1 MGKLSVDKKF
11 LRTLSPLSGLSADRL
26 DELASKSDLEKW
38 PAGRLLFRKGD
49 DDRRL
54 LYLIEGEVE
63 LVADNTTRVLAAGS
77 AEAAAPVSNH
87 QPHRFTARAKTAVKV
102 LVIDRDLFDL
112 LNSDM
117 GTAPGSYEVTEL
129 DCGPQEDDEWMI
141 RFLQSSAFSKL
152 PAESIQ
158 TILARLQPLEVAA
171 GSVVVR
177 QGDDDPYYYIISA
190 GQCRVTRRPA
200 PGLPDIRLAE
210 LSAGDGFGEEALI
223 TRATRNATVT
233 MLEDGTVMRLGKD
246 DFQRLLVAP
255 LVRTVSAK
263 AAKALLAGDAALLD
277 VRSPDE
283 FARGKLDSAINLPL
297 STLRLKLKGLPPVRD
312 YVVCCEDGHRS
323 TAAVFLMRQ
332 QGLRAHVLEGGIG
345 ALAGAAK
352 KASPPAPAR
361 PASRPAPVAGA
372 GKPAVAKPPAER
384 AQASQAPRTAVHT
397 QKTRAA
403 RPASA
408 NGQGKGTGQAA
419 RRAVDLRLSAEIEAA
434 RRAAELEARR
444 KPTTARARSA
454 APATDRP
461 SASPQ
466 SESVLKPAAPGT
478 VRSGL
483 EIDVGEMIR
492 EPTRLRSVG
501 SKTVLE
507 AEDDIFVFQA
517 PPPGITTEPMPK
529 KKAAPVTLA
538 KQPLS
543 LLPIDSG
550 PRKGRGHSP
559 RPTPV
564 RRRARTKALAAMLVL
579 GVGAGILSLYD
590 SGATRSTLATS
601 EEAGSAHRIGGI
613 GGGAEAQES
622 WFADLKAW
630 FGFTSD
636 AAEPAKR

>member
-26 DELASKSDLEKW
+26 DELASKSELEKW

-54 LYLIEGEVE
+54 LYLLEGEVE

-77 AEAAAPVSNH
+77 AEATAPVSKL

-112 LNSDM
+112 LNNDM
-117 GTAPGSYEVTEL
+117 GTAPGGYEVTEL

-141 RFLQSSAFSKL
+141 RFLQSSAFAKL
-152 PAESIQ
+152 PAETIQ
-158 TILARLQPLEVAA
+158 AILARLQPLDVAA

-233 MLEDGTVMRLGKD
+233 MLEDGTVMRLGKE
-246 DFQRLLVAP
+246 DFQRMLVAP
-255 LVRTVSAK
+255 LVRTVSAT

-277 VRSPDE
+277 VRNPDE

-312 YVVCCEDGHRS
+312 YVVYCEDGHRS

-345 ALAGAAK
+345 ALAGKAKQAVPAA
-352 KASPPAPAR
+352 PPAR
-361 PASRPAPVAGA
+361 RPAPVAG
-372 GKPAVAKPPAER
+372 KPTVATPPAER
-384 AQASQAPRTAVHT
+384 AQAPRAAVHT
-397 QKTRAA
+397 QQTRAA

-408 NGQGKGTGQAA
+408 NGQGQGTSQTA

-444 KPTTARARSA
+444 KPTAAPTRSA
-454 APATDRP
+454 APVAARSD
-461 SASPQ
+461 AAPQ
-466 SESVLKPAAPGT
+466 SESGLKPAAPGT

-492 EPTRLRSVG
+492 EPARLRSVG

-507 AEDDIFVFQA
+507 AEEDIFVFQA

-538 KQPLS
+538 QQPLS
-543 LLPIDSG
+543 LLPIDSA
-550 PRKGRGHSP
+550 PRKGRSHSP
-559 RPTPV
+559 RPAPV

-579 GVGAGILSLYD
+579 GVGAGILSMYD
-590 SGATRSTLATS
+590 SGAGDTRSTLATA
-601 EEAGSAHRIGGI
+601 EEAGAAHRIGGI
-613 GGGAEAQES
+613 GGGADAQES

-630 FGFTSD
+630 FGFTPD
-636 AAEPAKR
+636 AAEPTKR